1 MESLKDT
8 LSPTQ
13 RQAAKVALLRAIALA
28 GTQVELAKRIGVTQ
42 QALSAWVR
50 KDGLCSNRFVEA
62 VEAAT
67 GVSRHLLR
75 PDIYPV
81 ETPFAPPAFHGVDRG
96 EARVSFQNGTV
107 LQRNNGLEAVA

>member
-1 MESLKDT
+1 MNT
-8 LSPTQ
+8 THSPSDAFENAVKLVGGQ
-13 RQAAKVALLRAIALA
+13 SALA
-28 GTQVELAKRIGVTQ
+28 RLCGKS
-42 QALSAWVR
+42 QATVWKWV
-50 KDGLCSNRFVEA
+50 KNNRLPAEYVLK